1 MSESS
6 PKTPAASVARRI
18 TLPVAVA
25 IVVANMVGT
34 GVFGSLGFQVAVL
47 PSGFPVMVLWILG
60 GIISFFGAVCYAEL
74 AAMMPRSGGEYHLL
88 GEAFHPLVGF
98 LAGWASATVGFAAPI
113 ALNAVLMGEYL
124 SAITSLSPWI
134 FSVPVVIGI
143 TAIHLGSL
151 SGIARFQVV
160 FTVLKIGLILVLAV
174 SAFALGTRQPISFL
188 PAEGDGAL
196 MAQPA
201 FAISLVYVLYA
212 YAGWN
217 AAAYLAGEL
226 KKPQRNL
233 PLAMLGGTAI
243 VTVLYVLVNAAF
255 LYSTPIESMAGV
267 EEVGFVVAKEIF
279 GERGGALMGLLISL
293 GLVSTISSMTWA
305 GPRVMA
311 MVGEDYRLF
320 SWLGRRNRFGVPA
333 WAVIV
338 QGALVLVLVA
348 TATFDQLL
356 QYIQA
361 ILTLSSLLTVL
372 AVFWLRHRIPT
383 APRPYRAW
391 GYPVTPALF
400 ALISGAVLYFQV
412 QERPVETG
420 WGLMTLFVGLVV
432 YGLCC
437 WFEDRPGGSQGENTD
452 PESG

>member
-1 MSESS
+1 MSPSESS
-6 PKTPAASVARRI
+6 SGSVTRRI

-34 GVFGSLGFQVAVL
+34 GVFGSLGFQVEAL
-47 PSGFPVMVLWILG
+47 PSGFPVMTLWVLG
-60 GIISFFGAVCYAEL
+60 GLISFCGAVCYAEL
-74 AAMMPRSGGEYHLL
+74 TAMMPRSGGEYHLL
-88 GEAFHPLVGF
+88 REAYHPMVGF

-124 SAITSLSPWI
+124 SAITDWPNWV

-143 TAIHLGSL
+143 TAIHLGSFHE
-151 SGIARFQVV
+151 IARFQMI
-160 FTVLKIGLILVLAV
+160 FTSLKIGLIVVLAFA
-174 SAFALGTRQPISFL
+174 AFWLGTRQPVSFL

-196 MAQPA
+196 MSQPA

-226 KKPQRNL
+226 KRPQRNL
-233 PLAMLGGTAI
+233 PLAMLMGTAI
-243 VTVLYVLVNAAF
+243 VTLLYVLVNAAF
-255 LYSTPIESMAGV
+255 LYSTPIEKMAGV
-267 EEVGFVVAKEIF
+267 PEVGFVVATEVF
-279 GERGGALMGLLISL
+279 GERGGILMGLLISL

-333 WAVIV
+333 GAVLI
-338 QGALVLVLVA
+338 QGLLVLALVA
-348 TATFDQLL
+348 TASFDQLL

-372 AVFWLRHRIPT
+372 AVFWMRIRMPSL
-383 APRPYRAW
+383 PRPYRAW

-400 ALISGAVLYFQV
+400 ALASAAVLYFQIR
-412 QERPVETG
+412 EKPVETG
-420 WGLMTLFVGLVV
+420 WGLVTLLVGLGV
-432 YGLCC
+432 YGLC
-437 WFEDRPGGSQGENTD
+437 RAY
-452 PESG
+452 ESRSKAGQDEKTGDDSG